1 MTRRLGRLF
10 LTIIGIISLSFIQAQ
25 TAKLTGKVTNSK
37 NETLSSVSIKIT
49 GAGGTSSDADGRYV
63 LTLEIGK
70 KYELQV
76 SAVGYE
82 TKTITDAEVISNQVN
97 ELNIVLEI
105 KATSGE
111 NVVVTGRRNSARLE
125 SVASIISFQKN
136 TNTVASVI
144 SAESIRRS
152 PDKNTGEVLKRTP
165 GTSIQEGKYLIV
177 RGLADRYN
185 QAMLNGILLS
195 STEPDRKTFSFDIFP
210 SGIVDNIIINK
221 AFVPE
226 LPGEW
231 AGGLVQVN
239 TKDIPATGFFNVQ
252 IGAGF
257 NTNTIGKDFYR
268 NPGGKYDWLGL
279 DDKSRALPSELPV
292 RGDFLSLKADPG
304 AQARYGTMFRNNW
317 DVVKGPAQLN
327 TSAQISGGFNQSFKG
342 QKKLGG
348 IFGATYNFSVRNLE
362 FENRFY
368 SIDNSQADI
377 LFDYFNNKY
386 SQDVLAGAFGTLSF
400 QFNSRNKISVKN
412 LLNINSSDY
421 STLRT
426 GYDFEADP
434 VNGQNIRAKEL
445 AFKSNIYYNAQIKG
459 EHTIGK
465 KNDWKLNWY
474 GAFNIL
480 DQYMPDQRRIQYNQ
494 KKDAPNQPY
503 MLLIS
508 GTLSQKSGSRFYQ
521 NLNDYIYT
529 AGGDLS
535 KSFNALGGKQT
546 IKGGYFFQ
554 VKDRLFDSR
563 PFSIYLSI
571 DNPSLRLQP
580 ESVVFDAGN
589 FGLNGEKNKFGF
601 DEIGSNK
608 YRYLANSI
616 LNAGYLQFDN
626 EFGKNWRLVWGARVE
641 NFDQLIGSVKTS
653 DDRFVRTKKTDVLPG
668 VNLTYK
674 VNAKQNIRLSGS
686 QTIIRPEFR
695 ELAPFTFFDFELN
708 AAVLGSPTLK
718 RTKVSNADLRY
729 EIYPRSGE
737 TVSLGVFYKYFHD
750 PIEQYFNQSGVA
762 TSTFNFLNAKQ
773 ATSYGVEAEFRKKL
787 DALADGLKNFTL
799 QGNLSYIYNRVKDEE
814 KTLDRPMQG
823 QSPYVINLGL
833 NYDIEKLGLNTTV
846 LFNQIG
852 RRILLVGNEQVP
864 AIWENSRPLLDLQIA
879 KKLMQNKG
887 ELKLNFQDIINKRAI
902 FYHDINTDDKFEK
915 TKDAIAISRLYGT
928 NISLTFS
935 YNFK

>member
-10 LTIIGIISLSFIQAQ
+10 LTIFGILSFIFTQAQ
-25 TAKLTGKVTNSK
+25 TAKLSGKVTNSK
-37 NETLSSVSIKIT
+37 NEALSSVSIKIT
-49 GAGGTSSDADGRYV
+49 GAGGTASDADGHYV
-63 LTLEIGK
+63 LTLEVGK
-70 KYELQV
+70 KYELTF

-82 TKTITDAEVISNQVN
+82 PKTITDAEVTANQVN

-111 NVVVTGRRNSARLE
+111 AVVVTARRNSARLE

-252 IGAGF
+252 IGTGF

-279 DDKSRALPSELPV
+279 DDKSRALPSQLPV
-292 RGDFLSLKADPG
+292 RADFLAMKADPG
-304 AQARYGTMFRNNW
+304 AQAKIGTMFRNNW

-327 TSAQISGGFNQSFKG
+327 TSAQISGGFNKTL
-342 QKKLGG
+342 KNNMKLGG

-362 FENRFY
+362 FENRFF

-377 LFDYFNNKY
+377 LFDYSNNKY
-386 SQDVLAGAFGTLSF
+386 SQDVLAGAFGNLSF
-400 QFNSRNKISVKN
+400 QFNSKHKITVKN
-412 LLNINSSDY
+412 LLNINSSDF
-421 STLRT
+421 TTMRT
-426 GYDFEADP
+426 GYDYEADP
-434 VNGQNIRAKEL
+434 VLGQNIRAKEL
-445 AFKSNIYYNAQIKG
+445 AFKSNIYYNAQITG
-459 EHTIGK
+459 EHTIGSN
-465 KNDWKLNWY
+465 NDWRFKWY

-480 DQYMPDQRRIQYNQ
+480 DQYVPDQRRIQYNQ

-535 KSFNALGGKQT
+535 KSINALGGKQT

-563 PFSIYLSI
+563 PFSIYLPT
-571 DNPSLRLQP
+571 DNPNLRLLP
-580 ESVVFDAGN
+580 EGLVFDPAN
-589 FGLNGEKNKFGF
+589 FGVNGEINKFGF

-616 LNAGYLQFDN
+616 LNAGYLQLDN
-626 EFGKNWRLVWGARVE
+626 EFGKHWRLVWGARVE
-641 NFDQLIGSVKTS
+641 HFDQLIGSVKVS
-653 DDRFVRTKKTDVLPG
+653 DDRHVRTKKLDVLPG

-674 VNAKQNIRLSGS
+674 LNPKTNIRVSGS

-708 AAVLGSPTLK
+708 AAVLGSPELK
-718 RTKVSNADLRY
+718 RSKISNADIRY

-737 TVSLGVFYKYFHD
+737 LFSVGAFYKYFKD

-787 DALADGLKNFTL
+787 DVLSDGFKNFTV
-799 QGNLSYIYNRVKDEE
+799 QGNLSYIYNRVKDEA

-823 QSPYVINLGL
+823 QSPYVINVGL
-833 NYDIEKLGLNTTV
+833 QYDVEKLGLNTTV

-864 AIWENSRPLLDLQIA
+864 AIWENSRPLLDFQIA
-879 KKLMQNKG
+879 KKLMKNKG
-887 ELKLNFQDIINKRAI
+887 EIRLNIQDIINQRAF
-902 FYHDINTDDKFEK
+902 FYHDLNSNDKFEK
-915 TKDAIAISRLYGT
+915 SKDALAISRLYGT
-928 NISLTFS
+928 NVSLTFS
-935 YNFK
+935 YSFK